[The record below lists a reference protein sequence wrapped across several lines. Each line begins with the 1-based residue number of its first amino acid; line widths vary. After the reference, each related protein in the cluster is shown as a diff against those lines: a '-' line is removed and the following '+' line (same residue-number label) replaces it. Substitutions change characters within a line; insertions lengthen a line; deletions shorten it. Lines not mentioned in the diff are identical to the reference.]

1 MNKDKTIDSQAK
13 TINKLN
19 DDIDN
24 LHFINNEQNDTINS
38 LEADKSNLEQREKE
52 LETILKAKEKDIAA
66 YLKER
71 QVLLK
76 YKENYEKVV
85 GYITKNDKI
94 M

>member
-1 MNKDKTIDSQAK
+1 MEDLTQY
-13 TINKLN
+13 
-19 DDIDN
+19 
-24 LHFINNEQNDTINS
+24 NEQMT
-38 LEADKSNLEQREKE
+38 Q
-52 LETILKAKEKDIAA
+52 KDIAA